1 VYGLNADS
9 GELLKNDHTILPCD
23 TFGELLSVSGD
34 KFVVLDKMRSKI
46 LTINIKNG
54 EISYKQTLISDLI
67 KESSGQ
73 AVILPSRLPELFA
86 LRIDSLVLTIKVTN
100 EDDLVLVDK
109 INNAAAVSDALS
121 ISEGQHAFA
130 FIQHEGSNIHLFV
143 KDVNDWNGDLLKESI
158 IIDHQRGNIEKIFIN
173 NYVRTDRSYGFR
185 ALMVMEDHSLLLVQQ
200 GEIVWSREDG
210 LASVVD
216 VTTSELPVEKE
227 GVSVATVEQNL
238 FEWLKVCL

>member
-1 VYGLNADS
+1 MYQLNAKN
-9 GELLKNDHTILPCD
+9 GELLNNDHKTLACD

-34 KFVVLDKMRSKI
+34 KFVVLDKTRSKI
-46 LTINIKNG
+46 LTLNIKNG
-54 EISYKQTLISDLI
+54 GISYKQKPISDLI
-67 KESSGQ
+67 KDSSGQ
-73 AVILPSRLPELFA
+73 AVILPLRLPELFA
-86 LRIDSLVLTIKVTN
+86 LRINSHVLLIKVTN
-100 EDDLVLVDK
+100 EGELVLVDK
-109 INNAAAVSDALS
+109 IDNAAAVSDALS

-130 FIQHEGSNIHLFV
+130 FVQHEDSKIHLFV
-143 KDVNDWNGDLLKESI
+143 KDVNDWNGDLLKERVV
-158 IIDHQRGNIEKIFIN
+158 IDHQRGNIDKIFIN

-216 VTTSELPVEKE
+216 VTASELPVEKE
-227 GVSVATVEQNL
+227 GVSVAKVEQNL